1 MMSPPRRGTIP
12 GTGPASPKSSV
23 WFHKLGRLG
32 RPFESSMRRDTPG
45 PVREAGVRHREI
57 CPTEPRPR
65 PRHPAQDVLDIA
77 SRAPRRRFSPS
88 PSPRGTLRRAAR
100 SARQLTTFWKPR
112 CAAVSAGR
120 SCRRARSNVDVC
132 VVPCLP
138 RVVLFFPF
146 SCCPLPASLVWRVE
160 ARSQS
165 DLVLRFLISV
175 LPFIS
180 LLACG
185 ERTEQRAGCGDC
197 LHVGLDGRRMP
208 WLGSQSGA
216 AHKGSVWAS
225 CCLGRPASSRP
236 VLSSS
241 GLDLDLDF
249 SSHS

>member
-1 MMSPPRRGTIP
+1 M
-12 GTGPASPKSSV
+12 
-23 WFHKLGRLG
+23 
-32 RPFESSMRRDTPG
+32 
-45 PVREAGVRHREI
+45 
-57 CPTEPRPR
+57 
-65 PRHPAQDVLDIA
+65 
-77 SRAPRRRFSPS
+77 
-88 PSPRGTLRRAAR
+88 
-100 SARQLTTFWKPR
+100 LTF
-112 CAAVSAGR
+112 V
-120 SCRRARSNVDVC
+120 SCRACLGLSSSFLFLA
-132 VVPCLP
+132 VPFP
-138 RVVLFFPF
+138 RLWFGG
-146 SCCPLPASLVWRVE
+146 WE

-241 GLDLDLDF
+241 GLDPDLDF
-249 SSHS
+249 SCHS